1 MAKTTASNPCV
12 NRGGNY
18 NNNGTDYPASNRD
31 NNKVDNYND
40 DIGFRVTL

>member
-18 NNNGTDYPASNRD
+18 NNDGTDYPASNRD
-31 NNKVDNYND
+31 NKVDNYND